1 MSDSKL
7 PDQKAVYKQFYHY
20 DFNSNKEYLSG
31 LNEIQKQFLALRSES
46 DVQIKKDIAEGKFDF
61 NKIKPEEKNQLS
73 LQAKVYFFCTQ
84 TNNILDLDDYLK
96 WKASYNPSKDGANL
110 STSTTTTTTDKKTS
124 DADADANANA
134 NPPYSSNYE
143 ELVDLIVNN
152 KPIPGIKQIPDVTLD
167 PNSASEHKLKER
179 RKPWEKSTSASTTSE
194 QQVAD
199 Q

>member
-1 MSDSKL
+1 MTDSEL
-7 PDQKAVYKQFYHY
+7 PDQNELYKQFYHY

-31 LNEIQKQFLALRSES
+31 LNEILKQFLVLRSES
-46 DVQIKKDIAEGKFDF
+46 DVEIKKDIAEGKFDF

-84 TNNILDLDDYLK
+84 TNNILDLDDYMI
-96 WKASYNPSKDGANL
+96 WKASYNPSKETHSA
-110 STSTTTTTTDKKTS
+110 TSTIATNKESS
-124 DADADANANA
+124 DVDANANG

-179 RKPWEKSTSASTTSE
+179 RKPWESSSSTSTTE
-194 QQVAD
+194 QQPQVAN